1 MNYPTFQQ
9 TLAKVKTWGGERGI
23 TINGT
28 AMGQAI
34 KTQEEATEL
43 LSAINQHDMT
53 EVRDAIGDIIVTLV
67 MVSEIVGVD
76 IEGCFD
82 AAYQEIK
89 DRKGYLRADG
99 VFVKE
104 TSKVAS

>member
-1 MNYPTFQQ
+1 MKYQTFQQ
-9 TLAKVKTWGGERGI
+9 TLANVRNWGQTRGI

-34 KTQEEATEL
+34 KTLEETTEL
-43 LSAINQHDMT
+43 IDAINTHDMT
-53 EVRDAIGDIIVTLV
+53 ELRDAVGDIIVTLV
-67 MVSEIVGVD
+67 MVTEIVGMD

-99 VFVKE
+99 VFIKE
-104 TSKVAS
+104 ST

>member
-1 MNYPTFQQ
+1 MNYPTFQKTQ
-9 TLAKVKTWGGERGI
+9 SNVKAWGQERGI

-34 KTQEEATEL
+34 KTLEETTEL
-43 LSAINQHDMT
+43 ISAINQHDMT
-53 EVRDAIGDIIVTLV
+53 EVRDAIGDVMVTLV
-67 MVSEIVGVD
+67 MVCEIVGMD
-76 IEGCFD
+76 MEGCFD

-99 VFVKE
+99 VFVKQ
-104 TSKVAS
+104 T